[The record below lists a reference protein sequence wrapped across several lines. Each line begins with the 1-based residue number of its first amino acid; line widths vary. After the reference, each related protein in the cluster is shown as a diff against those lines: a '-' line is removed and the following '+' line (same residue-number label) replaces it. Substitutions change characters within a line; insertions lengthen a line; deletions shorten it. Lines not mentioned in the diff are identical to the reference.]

1 MTSTGAILIVDDDPA
16 LTAAF
21 EAVLRNAGYAA
32 LSATSAG
39 QALLILAN
47 SKINAVITDLRM
59 PETNGL
65 TLLAQIKAAGMNV
78 PSILLTG
85 AGEFTHAD
93 ARASGVSA
101 FLVKP
106 LAGGE
111 LVRVLAAVLAQNNPA
126 K

>member
-1 MTSTGAILIVDDDPA
+1 MNAASILIVDDDPA
-16 LTAAF
+16 LAAVI
-21 EAVLRNAGYAA
+21 EASLQQAGYTVSCADGAETA
-32 LSATSAG
+32 LD
-39 QALLILAN
+39 LLAKN
-47 SKINAVITDLRM
+47 KISAVITDLRM
-59 PETNGL
+59 PVTDGL
-65 TLLAQIKAAGMNV
+65 GLLARMRAAGIHI